1 MSGLL
6 ELELARRG
14 DGRTGVVSRRQRF
27 PLRMTV
33 PMYLDAAVPELPF
46 IYVQNPAGGLFPDD
60 DLLVSLDVAADACV
74 HLTTQSATKVYAGSG
89 PGARQNTRVVL
100 APGAYAEVMPDTLIP
115 QADASVEQQLS
126 VELGEGAALVAS
138 ELLAP
143 GRHHRGERFR
153 YERVRLSTAVREA
166 GGRELCVDALE
177 FEPARRSPSAPGLLG
192 AEAYLG
198 TLLVAAPHLDVERLA
213 AAVDDE
219 LAILEE
225 ASGGAGTLPS
235 DCGVGVRVI
244 AERPAAARRALDAAW
259 ALARRELLGA
269 PLPPRRK

>member
-1 MSGLL
+1 MPPSCWRLAVTIAASGF
-6 ELELARRG
+6 A
-14 DGRTGVVSRRQRF
+14 TSASAF
-27 PLRMTV
+27 P
-33 PMYLDAAVPELPF
+33 P
-46 IYVQNPAGGLFPDD
+46 
-60 DLLVSLDVAADACV
+60 
-74 HLTTQSATKVYAGSG
+74 
-89 PGARQNTRVVL
+89 
-100 APGAYAEVMPDTLIP
+100 
-115 QADASVEQQLS
+115 
-126 VELGEGAALVAS
+126 
-138 ELLAP
+138 
-143 GRHHRGERFR
+143 
-153 YERVRLSTAVREA
+153 
-166 GGRELCVDALE
+166 
-177 FEPARRSPSAPGLLG
+177 PSAPGLLG